1 MAYKHG
7 VYAEQTVSG
16 AGTGARAAGT
26 IPAYIGTAPVWRA
39 GHAADADAARE
50 LTMTPL
56 LIRSFEDAKN
66 KLGYSENFAAF
77 PLCEAVSAHFLTR
90 EQAAG
95 PIVAVNFADPD
106 KTATANT
113 TVEVTLDG
121 EKTGMVTDIFADLT
135 KLTVSDGSTPLTAEE
150 VKLQYQDGGKIKIQV
165 VKAGFSQSAVT
176 VSYKKIDLSDQKLTA
191 QVFEAA
197 LGSLDLCELK
207 TGYLPTILC
216 APGYGEKPAYH
227 EKLMAKVADRISKK
241 WYVRA
246 NVDLPADGSVN
257 TPEAAIAWKQT
268 NGYQGRLEKVFYP
281 GAMLGGK
288 RYHLSTL
295 ATVAMQA
302 LDTEN
307 GGVPYASASNS
318 RIYAQAMALQDGTQ
332 VLLDEPHANRLNE
345 QGITTAN
352 IVRGGYRLWGPH
364 NANYCFEQADALRP
378 EDLQDSSIAMMLYL
392 LNHMQYQ
399 YLDFIDKPISRRDI
413 DGVKASVQQWL
424 NALVSEGKLLYAE
437 IDFVPEDNTS
447 QMYVSGDF
455 VFHVKTTTTPNAK
468 SVTFRLQ
475 YSGDGLETLE
485 NGGESA

>member
-7 VYAEQTVSG
+7 VYGEQTASG
-16 AGTGARAAGT
+16 AGRSARAAGT

-39 GHAADADAARE
+39 NHAAEGGEE

-66 KLGYSENFAAF
+66 KLGYSEDFASF
-77 PLCEAVSAHFLTR
+77 PLCEAVSAHFLAR
-90 EQAAG
+90 GQAVG
-95 PIVAVNFADPD
+95 PIVAVNFADPAG
-106 KTATANT
+106 TATANT
-113 TVEVTLDG
+113 TVEVPLDG
-121 EKTGMVTDIFADLT
+121 EKTGIVTDIFAD
-135 KLTVSDGSTPLTAEE
+135 KNKITVSDGSTPLTAEE
-150 VKLQYQDGGKIKIQV
+150 LDLQYLDGGRIKIQIR
-165 VKAGFSQSAVT
+165 KAGFSQSAVT

-191 QVFEAA
+191 SVFEAA

-207 TGYLPTILC
+207 TGVIPTILC

-227 EKLMAKVADRISKK
+227 EKLMAKAADRISKK

-257 TPEAAIAWKQT
+257 TPEAAAAWKQS

-281 GAMLGGK
+281 RAMLGGK
-288 RYHLSTL
+288 LYHLSTL
-295 ATVAMQA
+295 ATAAMQA

-307 GGVPYASASNS
+307 GGIPYASASNS
-318 RIYAQAMALQDGTQ
+318 RIYAQALALQDGTQ
-332 VLLDEPHANRLNE
+332 VLLDEPRANCLNE
-345 QGITTAN
+345 RGITTAN

-364 NANYCFEQADALRP
+364 NANYSYEQANALSP

-392 LNHMQYQ
+392 LNYMQAQ
-399 YLDFIDKPISRRDI
+399 YLDLIDKPISRRDI

-424 NALVSEGKLLYAE
+424 NALVNEGKLLYAE
-437 IDFVPEDNTS
+437 IDFVSEDNTKE
-447 QMYVSGDF
+447 MYVSGDF

-475 YSGDGLETLE
+475 YSQDGLEALE